1 MTEATTT
8 QTTPEPAARIERRG
22 PVGWIVLNPYQE
34 TQEAAWE
41 AGLGPAA
48 FKHIASEVADALDEF
63 RYDNSIRIVV
73 LTGARDGEFYRVC
86 RSTAYDDP
94 RHRDRLNPIKR
105 GPTAATR
112 QNWRDRM
119 ELLALIEKPV
129 IARMNGDA
137 IGLGAAMLWGCDLII
152 AREDAVVA
160 DVHTGMTEVVDSNGE
175 RRGFPWA
182 ITPGD
187 GTMSFASLYMPPTKL
202 KEYLFTSEV
211 WTAKQLADMNII
223 NKAVPA
229 DQLDA
234 ALDAVIE
241 KLLRRPASILA
252 QTKKL
257 VNKRLIE
264 QWNLT
269 QDLASAYET
278 IDFFTHGR
286 DGAME

>member
-1 MTEATTT
+1 MTETATTKT
-8 QTTPEPAARIERRG
+8 APEPAARIERRG
-22 PVGWIVLNPYQE
+22 PVGWITLNPYQE
-34 TQEAAWE
+34 TQEAAWD
-41 AGLGPAA
+41 AGLTPGT
-48 FKHIASEVADALDEF
+48 FKHIASEIGDALDDF
-63 RYDNSIRIVV
+63 RYDTSIRVV
-73 LTGARDGEFYRVC
+73 VITGAKDGEFYRVC
-86 RSTAYDDP
+86 RNTAYDDP
-94 RHRDRLNPIKR
+94 RHRNRLNPIKR
-105 GPTAATR
+105 GETLGAG
-112 QNWRDRM
+112 WRDRM

-160 DVHTGMTEVVDSNGE
+160 DVHTGMTEVVDSDGQK
-175 RRGFPWA
+175 RGFPWA
-182 ITPGD
+182 VTPGD

-211 WTAKQLADMNII
+211 WTARQLAEMNII

-234 ALDAVIE
+234 TLDAVIE
-241 KLLRRPASILA
+241 KLLRRPAYVLA

-269 QDLASAYET
+269 QDLAMAYENL
-278 IDFFTHGR
+278 DFFRHGR
-286 DGAME
+286 DGEME